1 MIDILPY
8 SQKVVIKRIRTMR
21 IMIVIVWGAIL
32 LFGVATV
39 LFVPTLQTINSRYSI
54 ASTQMDRLE
63 QSGAIIKPADVMSFE
78 RRLVVIK
85 NKLALKVAPPPME
98 YVERI
103 RVHAEGIELTGYTI
117 SSADKPV
124 IQVRGVA
131 STRQALQQFVTALQN
146 DSTIAVVDSPI
157 ANFVKSSQGSF
168 TVTVTFK
175 NL

>member
-21 IMIVIVWGAIL
+21 IITVVLWAIIL
-32 LFGVATV
+32 LLGATAL
-39 LFVPTLQTINSRYSI
+39 LFLPTLQTINSRYSI
-54 ASTQMDRLE
+54 TTAQMDHLE
-63 QSGAIIKPADVMSFE
+63 QSGVIIKSADVVSFE

-85 NKLALKVAPPPME
+85 NKLALKTPPAPMA

-103 RVHAEGIELTGYTI
+103 RTYAQGIELTGYTI
-117 SSADKPV
+117 NSADKPIV
-124 IQVRGVA
+124 QVRGVA

-146 DSTIAVVDSPI
+146 DTTIAVVDSPI
-157 ANFVKSSQGSF
+157 ANFVKSNQGSF
-168 TVTVTFK
+168 TLTVTFK